1 MSRFGLEKE
10 IKVLKIV
17 NLFFLTW
24 ALIMTVLILLIMK
37 GQSSEIKIWEKQLEI
52 NKNSS
57 DFMIGQNKLNQDQRK
72 FNKKVDDLV
81 IVNLQ

>member
-10 IKVLKIV
+10 IKVLKFV
-17 NLFFLTW
+17 NRFFFVW
-24 ALIMTVLILLIMK
+24 ALTITFLILQIMK
-37 GQSSEIKIWEKQLEI
+37 GQSTEIKIWEKQLKI

-57 DFMIGQNKLNQDQRK
+57 DFMIGQNKLNQDQDK

-81 IVNLQ
+81 IVNLK